1 MNHLKLIE
9 DNEKCEKILSIYS
22 SIFRTYLDNSKLTKF
37 YGGQPISLMPES
49 IIHIT
54 EKRISDNEFL
64 YNVTPKLD
72 GVRMLLLLHPLINGN
87 VVFIDRSMKFFEP
100 ILPYLYTYNSIC
112 LFDGELYE
120 NVFLSLICCI
130 LTDSYA
136 IIY

>member
-87 VVFIDRSMKFFEP
+87 VVFIDRSMKFT
-100 ILPYLYTYNSIC
+100 YLQLVNMIK
-112 LFDGELYE
+112 
-120 NVFLSLICCI
+120 
-130 LTDSYA
+130 
-136 IIY
+136 IIYTKLANLIILQKE